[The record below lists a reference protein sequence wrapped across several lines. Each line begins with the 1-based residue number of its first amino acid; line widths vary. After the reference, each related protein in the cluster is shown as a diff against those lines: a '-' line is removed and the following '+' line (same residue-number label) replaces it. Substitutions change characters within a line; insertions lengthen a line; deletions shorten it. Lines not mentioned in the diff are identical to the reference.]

1 MRCVILLFVGIL
13 YVGSFSLFAQ
23 GGGPPMITDDPDVV
37 EFHKWEINS
46 SFNLSISDP
55 NQIAFPYL
63 DVNYGILHDVHLKV
77 ERGYIFTFDK
87 SHSTSAMG
95 DVSVGLKYI
104 FLHQEKGFLSMGI
117 YPQATITG
125 NEKGFLFPLLLQK
138 KFGRFLIGEDIGISI
153 GENNYQS
160 WQNGFLLGYQ
170 VSDKLELMGEF
181 FVEKSF
187 NPIIA
192 TRGYMNYGFRYNLNN
207 TFTILG
213 SFGRQM
219 ITPIND
225 SQEYFISYLG
235 IQSSF

>member
-1 MRCVILLFVGIL
+1 MRCVILLFVSIFYAG
-13 YVGSFSLFAQ
+13 SLFAQ

-63 DVNYGILHDVHLKV
+63 DVNYGIFRDVHLKI
-77 ERGYIFTFDK
+77 ESGYIFSFHK
-87 SHSTSAMG
+87 SYSSSGLG

-104 FLHQEKGFLSMGI
+104 FLHQEKSFLSLGI

-138 KFGRFLIGEDIGISI
+138 KLGRFLVGEDIGISV

-170 VSDKLELMGEF
+170 VLDKLELMGEF
-181 FVEKSF
+181 FVEKEF
-187 NPIIA
+187 KLIIA
-192 TRGYMNYGFRYNLNN
+192 TTGYMNYGFRYGINN

-213 SFGRQM
+213 SFGRQI
-219 ITPIND
+219 ITPAND
-225 SQEYFISYLG
+225 PQEYFISYLG